1 MTQLSTSLGLDKTV
15 VELIFQNIAEKFF
28 ANLFVDSGSRAEGF
42 DFQSSD
48 FDIMCVLKDVNV
60 IQRAIQE
67 NMSESS
73 MILSM
78 ETGNTRP
85 GFVRL
90 KALYYPLQCS
100 GIIGLRKLGQEYYMS
115 SNKLVELLS
124 SVNNRNGVSFRPHG
138 PCISSTIEA
147 TDLDLAITLSSETW
161 PMEAVGCVQRLLR
174 RRWPSDDVITN
185 MVSDGCLF
193 VPVGCKMSPDAD
205 VEWRMSFSL
214 AEERLVRFMNHTQFL
229 TYGLLKLFL
238 KEVVEENDETRGFL
252 CSYFMK
258 TLVFWEI
265 IESDIPWT
273 PSCLLQNVWN
283 CFRRLLSWISNG
295 YCPNF
300 FIPENNMFCGKIHG
314 RDKQTLLSF

>member
-1 MTQLSTSLGLDKTV
+1 MDEDPGIANHSESIYQVLCNIVGDEDNVKLNRIDSVLFARSLNESNLDLSRRQRMISRGNPVLMTQLSTSLGLDKTV
-15 VELIFQNIAEKFF
+15 VELIFQNLAEKFF

-115 SNKLVELLS
+115 SNKLVE
-124 SVNNRNGVSFRPHG
+124 
-138 PCISSTIEA
+138 
-147 TDLDLAITLSSETW
+147 
-161 PMEAVGCVQRLLR
+161 
-174 RRWPSDDVITN
+174 
-185 MVSDGCLF
+185 
-193 VPVGCKMSPDAD
+193 
-205 VEWRMSFSL
+205 WRMSFSL
-214 AEERLVRFMNHTQFL
+214 AEKRLVRFMNHTQFL

-238 KEVVEENDETRGFL
+238 KEVMLRRM
-252 CSYFMK
+252 MK
-258 TLVFWEI
+258 PEDF
-265 IESDIPWT
+265 
-273 PSCLLQNVWN
+273 
-283 CFRRLLSWISNG
+283 FARIS
-295 YCPNF
+295 
-300 FIPENNMFCGKIHG
+300 
-314 RDKQTLLSF
+314 